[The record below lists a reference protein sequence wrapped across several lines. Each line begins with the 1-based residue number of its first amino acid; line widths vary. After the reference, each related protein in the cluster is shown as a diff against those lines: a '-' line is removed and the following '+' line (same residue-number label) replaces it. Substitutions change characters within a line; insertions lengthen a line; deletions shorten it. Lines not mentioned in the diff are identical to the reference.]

1 MSENNKTAENSVTYV
16 GRNIPYA
23 RVWTMQKEVVQPAD
37 ILDALY
43 ARGFMPGLTDV
54 EGKTA
59 PLNEAGL
66 ADARFTIG
74 GEGFRIVSLSSS
86 KGGGCSISVRES
98 SAEDR
103 PSDLLARRAVV
114 RPRFVYELIAAGP
127 SNSDRNLIENIAESL
142 MLMTDGLVQ
151 IGGLGTKGNRPVL
164 HVSSWTGTIKQ
175 KG

>member
-86 KGGGCSISVRES
+86 KGGGLQYFGPRIQRRRPPQR
-98 SAEDR
+98 SAGA
-103 PSDLLARRAVV
+103 PGG
-114 RPRFVYELIAAGP
+114 GP
-127 SNSDRNLIENIAESL
+127 STLRLRADRGRPE
-142 MLMTDGLVQ
+142 Q
-151 IGGLGTKGNRPVL
+151 LG
-164 HVSSWTGTIKQ
+164 S
-175 KG
+175 